1 MLKFHDFSSSSKFLP
16 FLLKFV
22 FQYSQ
27 EERETIITKT
37 IDTLKTF
44 KANQKLDWTM
54 KIDEKTKQSQ
64 SFFISIPKEVIT
76 LNPLQYKRF
85 FIDDQNKIQ
94 LFHSKTREKTFK
106 LLLSLIDAKTKK
118 ILLSGPRG

>member
-54 KIDEKTKQSQ
+54 KIDEKTKQPQ